1 MSQPEGDKLIFLD
14 TSQLGDDPEHGHLCH
29 HMLGFIL
36 FMVDSH
42 QRADEVKFC
51 EELVD
56 RDPDRLEGVYGIVV
70 LDELIVR
77 STHPWEAEKVSKGRI
92 HQH

>member
-1 MSQPEGDKLIFLD
+1 MSQPEGDELIFLD

-36 FMVDSH
+36 FMVYRH
-42 QRADEVKFC
+42 ERADEVKFC

-56 RDPDRLEGVYGIVV
+56 GDPNCLEGVHSIVV